1 MAIIIIKREK
11 VRNNK
16 STSDIIIIIRSLERD
31 TGGKIGYGMMDGV

>member
-16 STSDIIIIIRSLERD
+16 STSDIIIIIRSLERERH
-31 TGGKIGYGMMDGV
+31 GRQKSVMG